1 MTTTPSSP
9 AVSAQPSQPE
19 TAAAVPADVVPPPGV
34 DESMAPW
41 PADESPA
48 VPWVTVSR
56 TRVQPETEAPVRPRR
71 VLLQLVA
78 GLVAVLAVVGVLG
91 SLASQQLAEREA
103 VNDAANTADVLA
115 DAVISP
121 ALTNALADGDPAELA
136 AFDQM
141 VRNRI
146 LGPTIMRV
154 KLWAPDG
161 RVVYA
166 DEPQLVGRTFT
177 LSDDQR
183 VALSN
188 PQTKAEVS
196 HLTGSE
202 NQFETGGRAL
212 EVYRPVWLP
221 DGRQLLFET
230 YSPYAP
236 VQQRSSQ
243 LWRGFSGV
251 TLSSLLLLVL
261 LMSPILWRLLRR
273 LSEAQRQRERLL
285 ERTVEASDAERRRI
299 AGTLHDG
306 PVQDLVASSFV
317 AAGAAARAQIAG
329 DERTAAELH
338 ELAGSVR
345 GNIRVLRSLL
355 VDIYPPSLAGAGLG
369 TALADL
375 AESATS
381 RGLTVQLDTEG
392 EAGLGLS
399 ESEERLVYGVAQECL
414 RNAAKH
420 AAPCTVSVRLA
431 REDGDRDVVVLDVLD
446 DGPGFDTVLL
456 TEPAEGHFG
465 LRVLA
470 DLASDAGAT
479 LQVASAPGAGT
490 HWRLA
495 LVPGAAA

>member
-1 MTTTPSSP
+1 MTSTPSSP
-9 AVSAQPSQPE
+9 AVSEHPPPPE
-19 TAAAVPADVVPPPGV
+19 TAAAVPEDTV
-34 DESMAPW
+34 
-41 PADESPA
+41 A
-48 VPWVTVSR
+48 VPWVAVSR
-56 TRVQPETEAPVRPRR
+56 PRAEEDDDVPVRPRR

-91 SLASQQLAEREA
+91 SLAAQRLAEREA

-121 ALTNALADGDPAELA
+121 SLSNALADGDPTALAE
-136 AFDQM
+136 FDRM
-141 VRNRI
+141 VRDRV
-146 LGPTIMRV
+146 LGSTVIRV

-166 DEPQLVGRTFT
+166 DEPQLVGRTFA
-177 LSDDQR
+177 LSEDQR
-183 VALSN
+183 VALSD

-196 HLTGSE
+196 NLSGSE
-202 NQFETGGRAL
+202 NVFETGGRAL

-230 YSPYAP
+230 YSPYEP

-251 TLSSLLLLVL
+251 TLSSLLLLVV
-261 LMSPILWRLLRR
+261 LMAPILWRLLRR
-273 LSEAQRQRERLL
+273 LSDAQRQRERLL
-285 ERTVEASDAERRRI
+285 ERTVDASDAERRRI

-306 PVQDLVASSFV
+306 PVQDLVATSFV

-329 DERTAAELH
+329 DERTAGELH
-338 ELAGSVR
+338 ELAASVR

-392 EAGLGLS
+392 EAELGLS

-420 AAPCTVSVRLA
+420 AAPCTVSVRLG
-431 REDGDRDVVVLDVLD
+431 REDGEVVLDVLD
-446 DGPGFDTVLL
+446 DGPGFDTILL
-456 TEPAEGHFG
+456 TQPADGHFG

-470 DLASDAGAT
+470 DLASDAGAA

-495 LVPGAAA
+495 VVPGGAP